1 VQFAGVGGGGGRKD
15 ARRPDHPRH
24 RDGRASDQH
33 FLEDVMATDS
43 AQAFLAC
50 GGMFF
55 LSFFMIWAFWFVE
68 RLRGTSAP
76 QLQKAAPLQK

>member
-1 VQFAGVGGGGGRKD
+1 MRDVLTTRDIVTAGQGINTSWR
-15 ARRPDHPRH
+15 
-24 RDGRASDQH
+24 
-33 FLEDVMATDS
+33 DVMATDS